1 MRKIIKF
8 LSSLLIFLFEI
19 FLVIVFIVEVA
30 VSSLIMQTIEP
41 WVNTTMW
48 SNLIEIVIYLLL
60 FVSVTIASGVIAAYI
75 NWQFFKSEHFIA
87 KIVNVSLA
95 GALYASFY
103 LYLYFTCEIYMSD
116 TLYSGVFT
124 VFIAPYQIAGLVVLI
139 VIYVSLYFYKRRK
152 LKDNDQRNQANIRSC

>member
-30 VSSLIMQTIEP
+30 VSSLIMQRSSSAIL
-41 WVNTTMW
+41 
-48 SNLIEIVIYLLL
+48 SYFIYRKGHY
-60 FVSVTIASGVIAAYI
+60 V
-75 NWQFFKSEHFIA
+75 A
-87 KIVNVSLA
+87 KIVHTGVGTL
-95 GALYASFY
+95 LYASWY
-103 LYLYFTCEIYMSD
+103 MYLYFTCEIYMSD
-116 TLYSGVFT
+116 TLYPGVFT

>member
-116 TLYSGVFT
+116 TLYPGVFT

-139 VIYVSLYFYKRRK
+139 VIYVSLYFYKEENSK
-152 LKDNDQRNQANIRSC
+152 TTIKEIKQT

>member
-87 KIVNVSLA
+87 KIVNVPLFICICI
-95 GALYASFY
+95 LPVKFICQIHYIREY
-103 LYLYFTCEIYMSD
+103 LRYL
-116 TLYSGVFT
+116 LR
-124 VFIAPYQIAGLVVLI
+124 P
-139 VIYVSLYFYKRRK
+139 
-152 LKDNDQRNQANIRSC
+152 IRLRD

>member
-95 GALYASFY
+95 GALYASFICICTLPVKFICQIHYIREY
-103 LYLYFTCEIYMSD
+103 LRYL
-116 TLYSGVFT
+116 LH
-124 VFIAPYQIAGLVVLI
+124 P
-139 VIYVSLYFYKRRK
+139 
-152 LKDNDQRNQANIRSC
+152 IRLWD

>member
-75 NWQFFKSEHFIA
+75 NWQF
-87 KIVNVSLA
+87 
-95 GALYASFY
+95 
-103 LYLYFTCEIYMSD
+103 
-116 TLYSGVFT
+116 
-124 VFIAPYQIAGLVVLI
+124 
-139 VIYVSLYFYKRRK
+139 
-152 LKDNDQRNQANIRSC
+152 